1 LDGNYYL
8 IYLLIYYFGLTTFE
22 VFHNRAGMK
31 GHQLMFR
38 TIPRRTRTSATIG
51 GNGINGGDT
60 NEPHLE
66 FVVKYREGAKRK
78 QKFFETEEEAI
89 EFARTKN
96 PNFQRDPIQET
107 DVHASARVLL
117 ECTNRLS
124 AHGKTIA
131 DATDFF
137 IQHLMAN
144 EKSCTARKLIDEFVA
159 AKQKEAASQ
168 FDLDDIRSRLTTF
181 SERFGNHLVETITSA
196 QIDDWLR
203 SLNVSIVTRNHYR
216 RLIMLAFN
224 FAVQRGYTNS
234 NPVFGRFVVSRAG
247 NC

>member
-1 LDGNYYL
+1 M
-8 IYLLIYYFGLTTFE
+8 
-22 VFHNRAGMK
+22 HKA
-31 GHQLMFR
+31 
-38 TIPRRTRTSATIG
+38 IPRTTAISPTIG
-51 GNGINGGDT
+51 ESEAPGSEANQ
-60 NEPHLE
+60 PHLK
-66 FVVKYREGAKRK
+66 FVVTYREAAKRK
-78 QKFFETEEEAI
+78 QKVFEREEEAI
-89 EFARTKN
+89 QFARTKD
-96 PNFQRDPIQET
+96 PNFRRDPIQET
-107 DVHASARVLL
+107 EASAHGLL
-117 ECTNRLS
+117 ECTNKLR

-131 DATDFF
+131 DATDFL

-144 EKSCTARKLIDEFVA
+144 EKSCTAEKLVDEFIA

-168 FDLDDIRSRLTTF
+168 FDLDDLRSRLATF
-181 SERFGNHLVETITSA
+181 SKSFNNHLVETITSA

-216 RLIMLAFN
+216 RLIMRAFN

>member
-1 LDGNYYL
+1 
-8 IYLLIYYFGLTTFE
+8 
-22 VFHNRAGMK
+22 MK
-31 GHQLMFR
+31 AHQL
-38 TIPRRTRTSATIG
+38 TLNGATPHRTRTLPTIG
-51 GNGINGGDT
+51 GNGIAGSDA
-60 NEPHLE
+60 NELNLQ
-66 FVVKYREGAKRK
+66 FVVKYREAAKHK
-78 QKFFETEEEAI
+78 QKVFETEKEAI
-89 EFARTKN
+89 QFARTKD
-96 PNFQRDPIQET
+96 PNFRRDPIEDSEAQ
-107 DVHASARVLL
+107 ASERVLL

-137 IQHLMAN
+137 VQHLMAN
-144 EKSCTARKLIDEFVA
+144 EKSCTAEKLVDEFLV

-168 FDLDDIRSRLTTF
+168 FDLDDLRSRLATF
-181 SERFGNHLVETITSA
+181 SKRFNNHLVENITSA

-203 SLNVSIVTRNHYR
+203 SLNVSVVTRDRYR
-216 RLIMLAFN
+216 RLIMRAFN

>member
-1 LDGNYYL
+1 
-8 IYLLIYYFGLTTFE
+8 
-22 VFHNRAGMK
+22 MK
-31 GHQLMFR
+31 GHQPRHR
-38 TIPRRTRTSATIG
+38 TNPRKPRILLKTGENEIV
-51 GNGINGGDT
+51 GIDT
-60 NEPHLE
+60 NEPQLK
-66 FVVKYREGAKRK
+66 FVVTYREAAKRK
-78 QKFFETEEEAI
+78 QKVFETEEEAI
-89 EFARTKN
+89 EFARTKD
-96 PNFQRDPIQET
+96 PNFRRDPIQET
-107 DVHASARVLL
+107 ETEASARVLL
-117 ECTNRLS
+117 ECTNKLR
-124 AHGKTIA
+124 AYGKTIA

-137 IQHLMAN
+137 VQHLMAN
-144 EKSCTARKLIDEFVA
+144 EKSCTARELVDEFIA

-168 FDLDDIRSRLTTF
+168 FDLDDLRSRLATF
-181 SERFGNHLVETITSA
+181 SSRFNGHRVETITSS

>member
-1 LDGNYYL
+1 
-8 IYLLIYYFGLTTFE
+8 
-22 VFHNRAGMK
+22 MK
-31 GHQLMFR
+31 GHQPIHR
-38 TIPRRTRTSATIG
+38 AIPRRTRTSPTIG
-51 GNGINGGDT
+51 GNEIAGSDT
-60 NEPHLE
+60 NEVNLK
-66 FVVKYREGAKRK
+66 FVVKYREAAKRK

-96 PNFQRDPIQET
+96 PNFRRDPIQET
-107 DVHASARVLL
+107 EAQASARVLL
-117 ECTNRLS
+117 GCTNKLR
-124 AHGKTIA
+124 ARGKTIQ

-137 IQHLMAN
+137 VRHLMAT
-144 EKSCTARKLIDEFVA
+144 EKSCTAEKLVDEFIA

-168 FDLDDIRSRLTTF
+168 FDLDDIRSRLATF
-181 SERFGNHLVETITSA
+181 SKSFNNHLVETITSA

-203 SLNVSIVTRNHYR
+203 SLNISIVTRDHYR
-216 RLIMLAFN
+216 RLIMRAFT